1 MRELQH
7 ISPFLSS
14 SSSLFFCWGWRNFST
29 AAVENVYSFEW
40 GVSVT
45 FRTRVFCPTKKT
57 TKKWKRR
64 KKCFFW
70 LLLGCLGKYLEISRH
85 DKLIMGEVSDT
96 SFFTFWCSQIHTH
109 AHTIYYSNKNA
120 IFTVSRNDH
129 DSRRR
134 RHGAFYSYFAF
145 VFVFVFGVVFRE
157 ERVLCLWIS
166 LIDRDGLKTN
176 SPNQR
181 TSFCLSLFL
190 GRRRALW
197 RPTTKIIQTRKFLW
211 FSIVYG

>member
-1 MRELQH
+1 MRELKH

-96 SFFTFWCSQIHTH
+96 SFLPFDAHKFTHTH
-109 AHTIYYSNKNA
+109 AHTIYCSIKMPSLPSPETTMTLA
-120 IFTVSRNDH
+120 
-129 DSRRR
+129 
-134 RHGAFYSYFAF
+134 
-145 VFVFVFGVVFRE
+145 GVGMVRFIPT
-157 ERVLCLWIS
+157 LL
-166 LIDRDGLKTN
+166 
-176 SPNQR
+176 
-181 TSFCLSLFL
+181 SFS
-190 GRRRALW
+190 
-197 RPTTKIIQTRKFLW
+197 
-211 FSIVYG
+211 FSFSE